1 MFDSI
6 YINLFTC
13 RVNNFLFLGRNGNGE
28 VKALLSNQMQ
38 TFSVVFGPP
47 GKGGM
52 RSLAKKGA
60 ENEPAPC
67 QYQDFNEGRGPNGE
81 VKTVLSTQTGMSSI
95 IFGNGKI
102 DRSLA
107 QKGAGLMP
115 GPGAY
120 VNPLSEGRNANGE
133 VKSILSTQKS
143 TTSCVFAPPNFMS
156 NTSSSNMKKDRDTG
170 PGPGACTFWLSSW

>member
-60 ENEPAPC
+60 ENEQKP
-67 QYQDFNEGRGPNGE
+67 
-81 VKTVLSTQTGMSSI
+81 QTTEEAMYLHAAKHGVDSRDNVGQRFSIVRSSQ
-95 IFGNGKI
+95 
-102 DRSLA
+102 SL
-107 QKGAGLMP
+107 K
-115 GPGAY
+115 
-120 VNPLSEGRNANGE
+120 
-133 VKSILSTQKS
+133 
-143 TTSCVFAPPNFMS
+143 
-156 NTSSSNMKKDRDTG
+156 
-170 PGPGACTFWLSSW
+170 